1 MMNFGDQLR
10 DELDQIEAAGLTK
23 RERLLT
29 SPQGAHIT
37 TVQGP
42 ALNFCANN
50 YLGLANHPDV
60 VAAAHRGLDEMGS
73 GTASVRFICGT
84 HAEHRELEKE
94 ITDFVGMEDAIL
106 FPSAFDANGA
116 LFEVL
121 LTDEDAVISDS
132 LNHASIIDGVRLSK
146 AKRFRYENRNMEELE
161 QRLQDAQGSRRILI
175 VTDGVFSMDGYFAP
189 LEQITALA
197 ERYGAAVAVDD
208 SHATGLIG
216 PRGAGTPARAGLT
229 DRVDIITGTLGKALG
244 GASGGF
250 VASTAEVVALLKQR
264 GRPYLFSN
272 AVAPSLVAGA
282 RTALRIARDGDDL
295 REHLAENAEHFR
307 ARMTEAGFDL
317 LPGSHPIV
325 AVMFPGEDGARQA
338 SAIAEDMLKLG
349 VYVIAFSYPVVPA
362 GRARIR
368 VQLSAAHSTADV
380 DACVDA
386 FIASRDRVAG

>member
-10 DELDQIEAAGLTK
+10 DELDQIEEAGLTK

-50 YLGLANHPDV
+50 YLGLANHPEV
-60 VAAAHRGLDEMGS
+60 VAAAHRGLDEMGF

-94 ITDFVGMEDAIL
+94 IADFVGMEDAIL

-175 VTDGVFSMDGYFAP
+175 VTDGVFSMDGYVAP

-197 ERYGAAVAVDD
+197 EQYGAAVAVDD

-216 PRGAGTPARAGLT
+216 PCGAGTPARAGLT

-282 RTALRIARDGDDL
+282 RTALRIAREGDDL
-295 REHLAENAEHFR
+295 RERLAENAEHFR

-325 AVMFPGEDGARQA
+325 AVMFPGEDGAQQA

-349 VYVIAFSYPVVPA
+349 VYVIAFSYPVVPT

>member
-29 SPQGAHIT
+29 SPQGAHIMT
-37 TVQGP
+37 IQGP

-60 VAAAHRGLDEMGS
+60 VAAAHRGLDAMGF

-94 ITDFVGMEDAIL
+94 IADVVGMEDAIL

-197 ERYGAAVAVDD
+197 EQYGAVVAVDD

-216 PRGAGTPARAGLT
+216 PCGAGTPARAGLT

-282 RTALRIARDGDDL
+282 RTALRIAREGDDL
-295 REHLAENAEHFR
+295 RERLAENAEHFR

-349 VYVIAFSYPVVPA
+349 VYVIAFSYPVVPT